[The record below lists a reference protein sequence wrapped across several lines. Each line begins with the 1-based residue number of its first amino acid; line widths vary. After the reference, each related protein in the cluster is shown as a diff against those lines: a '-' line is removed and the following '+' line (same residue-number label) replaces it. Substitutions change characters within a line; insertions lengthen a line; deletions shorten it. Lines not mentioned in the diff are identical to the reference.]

1 MLISLC
7 SSKGAPGTTSTA
19 LALAAAWPRPVVLL
33 EADPAGGDLAYRCQ
47 SASGGPLAA
56 SPSVLSLAS
65 AAGSASVGSVAAF
78 SQQLACGVSIVQGV
92 GSPAQSRGLAS
103 LWGTIAQMCRDSDV
117 DVIADLGRF
126 DRSSPTL
133 PVAAGSDRLLVVA
146 SAALDSLM
154 HTRATITEIAG
165 AITRDP
171 TRARPTPV
179 LVGPARHARGH
190 RDDSDRVMAAAGDLA
205 GPTAHVPLDRPAL
218 ARLEN
223 GEAATKLRKTILMRA
238 VTSLAVELS
247 GAGTEVNA

>member
-7 SSKGAPGTTSTA
+7 SSKGAPGVTSTA
-19 LALAAAWPRPVVLL
+19 LALAAAWPRPALLL
-33 EADPAGGDLAYRCQ
+33 EADPAGGDLAFRCQ

-78 SQQLACGVSIVQGV
+78 TQQLACGVSVVQGV

-103 LWGTIAQMCRDSDV
+103 LWGTIAQMCRDSEV

-133 PVAAGSDRLLVVA
+133 PLAASSDRLLIVA
-146 SAALDSLM
+146 SASLDSLM
-154 HTRATITEIAG
+154 HTRATIAEIAG
-165 AITRDP
+165 AVTQDP
-171 TRARPTPV
+171 TRARPTPL
-179 LVGPARHARGH
+179 LVGTARHAQGH
-190 RDDSDRVMAAAGDLA
+190 RADSDQVMAAAGDLA
-205 GPTAHVPLDRPAL
+205 GPTAHVPLDRSAL

-223 GEAATKLRKTILMRA
+223 GEAATRLRRTILMRA
-238 VTSLAVELS
+238 VTSLAAELS
-247 GAGTEVNA
+247 GADTEVNA